1 MAGFHVRAFRAVSGC
16 EVVAACEIRAER
28 ASEFAAEHGIREIYT
43 DADELFAKSRF
54 DAVAI
59 VTPDPTHHPLALQ
72 ALSEGKHVLCEKP
85 LGLDHAQTVEMRDA
99 AEKADRINM
108 VHFTYRNSPAIQKAC
123 ELVACGELGTIRHVH
138 ANYLQSWLVHDYWG
152 DWRKSPSLLWRLSK
166 AHGSGGVLADVGIH
180 LLDFASMPL
189 GTLASVHCRLKS
201 FEKDEGSNVDGYT
214 LDANDSAVITAEFT
228 NGALGTLHTSRWAYP
243 NRNSIQLYLY
253 GSRASIE
260 IDLNA
265 SQNQL
270 KINRVLDRK
279 DTGWE
284 TLDCGTVPTIQERF
298 IRSILTGKPEQPTFA
313 RGAEIQHV
321 LDACLRS
328 AEEDR
333 TIRIHP
339 TDPES

>member
-1 MAGFHVRAFRAVSGC
+1 M
-16 EVVAACEIRAER
+16 
-28 ASEFAAEHGIREIYT
+28 
-43 DADELFAKSRF
+43 
-54 DAVAI
+54 
-59 VTPDPTHHPLALQ
+59 
-72 ALSEGKHVLCEKP
+72 
-85 LGLDHAQTVEMRDA
+85 
-99 AEKADRINM
+99 
-108 VHFTYRNSPAIQKAC
+108 
-123 ELVACGELGTIRHVH
+123 
-138 ANYLQSWLVHDYWG
+138 
-152 DWRKSPSLLWRLSK
+152 SL
-166 AHGSGGVLADVGIH
+166 
-180 LLDFASMPL
+180 
-189 GTLASVHCRLKS
+189 TLHCRLKC
-201 FEKDEGSNVDGYT
+201 FEKDEGSEVDGYT

-243 NRNSIQLYLY
+243 NQNSLQLYLY

-284 TLDCGTVPTIQERF
+284 TLDCGTAPTLHERF
-298 IRSILTGKPEQPTFA
+298 IRSIRTGKPEQPTFA

-321 LDACLRS
+321 LDVCLRS

-339 TDPES
+339 TDHES